1 MADLETPLTRRRA
14 LQVAGG
20 LGLAAVIPACAS
32 EGGSEGS
39 ASAPAPSGA
48 TTTAAAPDCVLMP
61 ELTEGPY
68 YLDLDLVRRDI
79 TEGRPGLPLDLRV
92 SVVDA
97 GSCEPIEG
105 AAVDVWH
112 CDAEGAY
119 SGVQSAEGETF
130 CRGVQVTDAD
140 GNAEFRTVFPG
151 WYTGRA
157 VHIHLKVTPD
167 GDTTHT
173 GQLFFDPATVSA
185 VYAEEPY
192 AVRGEPDV
200 PNESDGIYRQS
211 GGVTVVAV
219 AVDAESSSGAVSLGV
234 DRA

>member
-14 LQVAGG
+14 LQLAGG
-20 LGLAAVIPACAS
+20 LGLAAVIPACAADR
-32 EGGSEGS
+32 GSE
-39 ASAPAPSGA
+39 ASATTAPASGGAA
-48 TTTAAAPDCVLMP
+48 TTTAPDCVLMP

-68 YLDLDLVRRDI
+68 YLDLDLVRSDI
-79 TEGRPGLPLDLRV
+79 TEGRPGLQLDLRV

-105 AAVDVWH
+105 AAVDIWH

-119 SGVQSAEGETF
+119 SGVQGAEGETF

-140 GNAEFRTVFPG
+140 GTAEFRTVFPG

-157 VHIHLKVTPD
+157 VHIHVKVTPD

-173 GQLFFDPATVSA
+173 GQLFFDPGALSA
-185 VYAEEPY
+185 VYAGEPY
-192 AVRGEPDV
+192 AARGEPDV
-200 PNESDGIYRQS
+200 PNSSDGIYEQS

-219 AVDAESSSGAVSLGV
+219 AVGAETSSGAVTLGV